1 MNTASLDI
9 LTRLSEAKN
18 LTEIKMAE
26 REMLSD
32 QTLSITELPIT
43 YLGLERLIQ
52 IEKLTAGLDQE
63 YISKIPMFWQAVIQ
77 MSN

>member
-1 MNTASLDI
+1 VNTASLDI

>member
-1 MNTASLDI
+1 MNSASLDI

-63 YISKIPMFWQAVIQ
+63 YISQIPMFWQAVIQ